1 MKKRVVVTGV
11 GAISA
16 LGDDPATLHQALCLG
31 GSAIGPIT
39 RFDWQNLPAAW
50 GAEIKDFDAK
60 RYLGEVNLRPL
71 DRTSQF
77 AVSGAQR
84 ALESSGWTTEMREV
98 AEMEL
103 ALGTM
108 FCSVRTNTQF
118 DRAALISGPKHIKP
132 LDFANTVINS
142 ATGQTAIWHHLRGAS
157 MTVSAG
163 ATSGVQAIQ
172 YAARRVALGWSRAVL
187 VGGVEE
193 LCFETWYAFAQSG
206 HLADSGG
213 NGGSTPFSRGRT
225 GFFPGEGSGYL
236 VLEDS
241 DAATARGATVLA
253 EITGYGSSYDPTRGA
268 NEDSAVAAG
277 VRAIKTALETAA
289 IAPEII
295 GCISASGNGS
305 AAGDRVEACAL
316 REIFGARLALIPA
329 FALAAALGE
338 TFGASGLLQTIAL
351 IESARRGQIT
361 PTHGVEDYD
370 ETLPTLALSGSL
382 RNASFE
388 HGLVMSNGFDGSTA
402 AVIIAVST
410 KTQSNG

>member
-1 MKKRVVVTGV
+1 MKKRVVVTGA

-31 GSAIGPIT
+31 NSAIGPIT
-39 RFDWQNLPAAW
+39 RFDRQNLPAAR
-50 GAEIKDFDAK
+50 GAEIRDFDAK

-71 DRTSQF
+71 DRTSQL
-77 AVSGAQR
+77 AVCGAKR
-84 ALESSGWTTEMREV
+84 ALESAGWTSEMREV

-103 ALGTM
+103 VLGTM

-118 DRAALISGPKHIKP
+118 DRSALISGPKHIKP

-142 ATGQTAIWHHLRGAS
+142 ATGQTAIWHRLRGAN
-157 MTVSAG
+157 MTISAG
-163 ATSGVQAIQ
+163 TTSGVHALQ

-206 HLADSGG
+206 HLAGAG
-213 NGGSTPFSRGRT
+213 RNGGSMPFSRGRT

-253 EITGYGSSYDPTRGA
+253 EIAGYGSSYDPTRGA
-268 NEDSAVAAG
+268 NENSAVAAG

-338 TFGASGLLQTIAL
+338 TFGASGLLQTITL

-370 ETLPTLALSGSL
+370 ETLPIMALSSSP
-382 RNASFE
+382 RNASFD
-388 HGLVMSNGFDGSTA
+388 HGLVMSNGFDGSTV
-402 AVIIAVST
+402 AVIIAVSA
-410 KTQSNG
+410 KAQSDG